1 MEPASER
8 DIRSDYTLL
17 YRLQLKKKRGY
28 ASNIT
33 TLSVF
38 HHLLSF
44 LLIYLLSLAKIR
56 IIFGIPNKEYRR
68 NDIKKSNR
76 LHT

>member
-1 MEPASER
+1 M
-8 DIRSDYTLL
+8 
-17 YRLQLKKKRGY
+17 KRGY
-28 ASNIT
+28 ALDIT

-56 IIFGIPNKEYRR
+56 IIFGIPNKKYRR
-68 NDIKKSNR
+68 YDIKKE
-76 LHT
+76 

>member
-1 MEPASER
+1 M
-8 DIRSDYTLL
+8 
-17 YRLQLKKKRGY
+17 KRGY
-28 ASNIT
+28 ALDIT

-68 NDIKKSNR
+68 NDIKKGKR
-76 LHT
+76 LHTLQTSVPLFFALNHIMF

>member
-1 MEPASER
+1 M
-8 DIRSDYTLL
+8 
-17 YRLQLKKKRGY
+17 KRGY
-28 ASNIT
+28 ASDIT

-56 IIFGIPNKEYRR
+56 IIFGIPNKKYRR